1 MNRKIIPAVFALVA
15 CAAAASLLADEVP
28 DQDLDVPYEPSHPKV
43 VQGMLQAGRVQAGDV
58 LFDLGCG
65 DGRIVI
71 AAAKLGAVAHGID
84 IDEQRLIE
92 ARERAQAEGVTSR
105 ATFSKED
112 IFKTDLSRA
121 TVVTMYL
128 LDEINLKMRPLL
140 FRMLKPGTRIVTHAF
155 NMNDWQPDQTITND
169 RARDKKIMFW
179 LIPASAGGTWTSADG
194 KITLEVR
201 QRFQMLTGKIRAGN
215 KEAALAG
222 RMDGK
227 AISMKTAGGAA
238 ITAQINGT
246 IDGSEMQVSIPGLMP
261 RGAMKLTSA
270 PLEGEW
276 TIDVKGN
283 SNLTGK
289 LRLTRS
295 GKNYTAEF
303 NGDKRYEIYDL
314 YVWGSSVYFRVPVYG
329 EDSYAIYHGNLG
341 PEGGSG
347 EVGNEQASFGKAWT
361 AVKSR

>member
-1 MNRKIIPAVFALVA
+1 MNRKLIATSIALLA
-15 CAAAASLLADEVP
+15 FAAAGLFADEVP

-43 VQGMLQAGRVQAGDV
+43 VQGMLQAGQVKAGDV

-71 AAAKLGAVAHGID
+71 AAAKLGATAHGID
-84 IDEQRLIE
+84 IDEQRLQE
-92 ARERAQAEGVTSR
+92 ARERAVAEGVTGR

-155 NMNDWQPDQTITND
+155 NMNDWQPDQTIIND

-179 LIPASAGGTWTSADG
+179 RIPAAAGGTWTSPDG
-194 KITLEVR
+194 KVTVELR
-201 QRFQMLTGKIRAGN
+201 QRFQTITGKLRYAN
-215 KEAALAG
+215 KEAVLVG

-227 AISMKTAGGAA
+227 AVSLKTGPGSA
-238 ITAQINGT
+238 INTQLSGT
-246 IDGSEMQVSIPGLMP
+246 IEGSEMQVSIPGVLP
-261 RGAMKLTSA
+261 KGTLRLSSA

-276 TIDVKGN
+276 KIDVKGN
-283 SNLTGK
+283 DSLTGK
-289 LRLTRS
+289 LKLTRTQ
-295 GKNYTAEF
+295 GRYTAEF
-303 NGDKRYEIYDL
+303 TADKKYEIYDL

-329 EDSYAIYHGNLG
+329 DESFAIYHGNLG
-341 PEGGSG
+341 PDGGSG
-347 EVGNEQASFGKAWT
+347 EVGNETASFGKAWT
-361 AVKSR
+361 AVKTR